1 MVRKRFCI
9 LLSHFG
15 PPKKVKGQV
24 NFWNLWKSQIVDI
37 NKVNVG
43 PYLSHH
49 FPGSAAPHSLWS
61 AFRPQ
66 YILITYFYM
75 CSQFTIHTKRASKKI
90 RTKDQKN
97 ESNNLFLA
105 FYFSFS
111 RQLIGRLVWR
121 QKSIWNHS
129 NEHKKELDNFVLVQ
143 SLLTFQPL
151 NFTLNTFSTQMMHI
165 WRLSR
170 KYFYINCWVEILHNT
185 RWLSN
190 RLTDRIET
198 GADCDAMFWYALRE
212 FEKIWMKHVIETT
225 TSVKLVT
232 GVNSIKQLFLPIMSI
247 TIEIM
252 Y

>member
-1 MVRKRFCI
+1 MVRKCFCI

-90 RTKDQKN
+90 RTKDQNK
-97 ESNNLFLA
+97 
-105 FYFSFS
+105 
-111 RQLIGRLVWR
+111 R
-121 QKSIWNHS
+121 
-129 NEHKKELDNFVLVQ
+129 
-143 SLLTFQPL
+143 
-151 NFTLNTFSTQMMHI
+151 
-165 WRLSR
+165 
-170 KYFYINCWVEILHNT
+170 
-185 RWLSN
+185 
-190 RLTDRIET
+190 
-198 GADCDAMFWYALRE
+198 
-212 FEKIWMKHVIETT
+212 
-225 TSVKLVT
+225 
-232 GVNSIKQLFLPIMSI
+232 IKQFIPCFLFFLFAPTDWSSCV
-247 TIEIM
+247 TSKVNLKPLEWTQKRTW
-252 Y
+252 